1 MDNQF
6 PIRISIVSYLNSKP
20 FINGLKKVKFN
31 LPVEISEDI
40 PSICAEKL
48 LGGKADI
55 GLIPVSILSRL
66 KNYSIISDYC
76 IGADGAVNSVLLLS
90 EVPLKE
96 IKTILLDYQS
106 RTSVLLARVLAK
118 KFWNINPK
126 WEETSSDYEKNIN
139 ANKAGVV
146 IGDRALLMKK
156 KFPYVYDLS
165 AEWKL
170 FTGLPFVFA
179 CWVSLLDLEKDF
191 LYDFNNALKNGLSSI
206 KEIAKKECSS
216 EISEEEISN
225 YLTQSIDYNLNE
237 PKMKALQLFL
247 EMAKEVN

>member
-1 MDNQF
+1 MAGQF
-6 PIRISIVSYLNSKP
+6 PVRISIVSYLNSKP
-20 FINGLKKVKFN
+20 FIYGLKNTKFN
-31 LPVEISEDI
+31 FPVEISEDI

-55 GLIPVSILSRL
+55 GLIPISILPRL

-96 IKTILLDYQS
+96 IKCILLDYQS

-118 KFWNINPK
+118 KFWNINPE
-126 WEETSSDYEKNIN
+126 WEETSSDYEKNIS
-139 ANKAGVV
+139 AEKAGVV
-146 IGDRALLMKK
+146 IGDRALLIKN
-156 KFPYVYDLS
+156 KFTYVYDLS

-179 CWVSLLDLEKDF
+179 CWVSLLELDKDF
-191 LYDFNNALKNGLSSI
+191 LSNFNDALKNGLSSI

-216 EISEEEISN
+216 DISEEEISN
-225 YLTQSIDYNLNE
+225 YLTKSIDYNLNE
-237 PKMKALQLFL
+237 PKMKALHLFL

>member
-66 KNYSIISDYC
+66 RNYTIISDYC

-146 IGDRALLMKK
+146 IGDRALLMKN

-191 LYDFNNALKNGLSSI
+191 LSDFNDALKNGLSTI

-216 EISEEEISN
+216 EISEEEINN
-225 YLTQSIDYNLNE
+225 YLTKSIDYNLNE
-237 PKMKALQLFL
+237 PKKKALQLFL
-247 EMAKEVN
+247 EMAKDVN

>member
-1 MDNQF
+1 MDSQI

-20 FINGLKKVKFN
+20 FINGIKKMKFN

-40 PSICAEKL
+40 PSICAEKM

-55 GLIPVSILSRL
+55 GLIPVSILPRL
-66 KNYSIISDYC
+66 KNYSTISDYC

-96 IKTILLDYQS
+96 IKSILLDYQS

-126 WEETSSDYEKNIN
+126 WEETSFNFEKNISTET
-139 ANKAGVV
+139 AGVV
-146 IGDRALLMKK
+146 IGDRALLIKN
-156 KFPYVYDLS
+156 KFPYIYDLS

-179 CWVSLLDLEKDF
+179 CWVSLLELEKDF
-191 LYDFNNALKNGLSSI
+191 LFDFNYALKNGLNSI
-206 KEIAKKECSS
+206 NDIAKKENSTDFS
-216 EISEEEISN
+216 EAEIIQ
-225 YLTQSIDYNLNE
+225 YLTKSLDYNFDE
-237 PKMKALQLFL
+237 RKKKALKLFL
-247 EMAKEVN
+247 QMANEIV